1 MVLFITSAKALKGL
15 WYDRAMFVYPTDIIL
30 WNFTNFIK
38 PLIETNDS
46 CSLFVSKLSHILHSG
61 PMMSMFFLS
70 ANISTSDQL
79 CFNVVDQRWNNVDP
93 TLKMKQNPTSDFQR
107 CTTLIQRQCPTLKQR
122 RNNVTQ
128 RRNSVDTML
137 FQPSVDVSES
147 YIESNRASDDYGFAN
162 RWIVFILLNE
172 ETFLLYINNSTTN
185 EISKHFL
192 TVIHIVT
199 HNDGNNG
206 DIQRRLKY
214 CTQNFKTSLK
224 NMKI

>member
-1 MVLFITSAKALKGL
+1 M
-15 WYDRAMFVYPTDIIL
+15 IL
-30 WNFTNFIK
+30 A
-38 PLIETNDS
+38 

-61 PMMSMFFLS
+61 PMMAMFFLS
-70 ANISTSDQL
+70 ANISTSDQRWSDVENETKSDVGFRTL
-79 CFNVVDQRWNNVDP
+79 HNIDTTSVSDVKTTSKQRYTTSKQCWYHVD
-93 TLKMKQNPTSDFQR
+93 
-107 CTTLIQRQCPTLKQR
+107 TTLL
-122 RNNVTQ
+122 
-128 RRNSVDTML
+128 
-137 FQPSVDVSES
+137 QPSVDVSES

-192 TVIHIVT
+192 TVIRIVT

-214 CTQNFKTSLK
+214 RTQNFKISLK